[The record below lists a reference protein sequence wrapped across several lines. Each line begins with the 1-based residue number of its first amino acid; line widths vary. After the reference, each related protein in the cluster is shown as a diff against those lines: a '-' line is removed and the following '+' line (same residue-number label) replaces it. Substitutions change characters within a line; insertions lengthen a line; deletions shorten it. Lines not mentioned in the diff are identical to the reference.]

1 MAHQYNAPPGS
12 PSTIG
17 PQSITSFHIKKSLVD
32 ARRKQV
38 FSQLSS
44 TRSMPK
50 NYGKKI
56 TIFTY
61 VPLLDDRNV
70 NDQGIDAAGATITN
84 AYGAVFSEDDRVRTF
99 AVEADATAA
108 TNAVNAVE
116 AGVAVKTGSA
126 TPWTVTLG
134 KLTISGGTA
143 AEAAAVQAAYP
154 EAHITAA
161 TGNLYGSSKDVGYI
175 TTKLPVLGENGGRV
189 NRVGFTRLQR
199 EAELE
204 KMGFFTEFTQD
215 SLDFDSD
222 PEVLQHI
229 SDELLNGAF
238 EVDEDL
244 TQMDLLNGAGVVQ
257 YAGDATTDSEM
268 QGNTL
273 ATANVATYDD
283 LTRLSIILDN
293 NRTPKTTKAITGSRM
308 QDTRTIGTGRPMF
321 IGSELLPL
329 VRKMKD
335 PFDEKAFIEV
345 YKYADAGSVLEGEV
359 GNIADFRVVVA
370 DEMMHWEG
378 VGAADTANKGFL
390 SDGDNYNVYPMLV
403 VGSESFTNVGFQ
415 TSGKNTK
422 FRIITK
428 MPGEQTA
435 DRNDPYGETGFSS
448 IRWFHAT
455 LVERPERIAVL
466 KTLAPL

>member
-1 MAHQYNAPPGS
+1 MPHQYNAPPGS

-38 FSQLSS
+38 FGQLSS
-44 TRSMPK
+44 TRNMPK
-50 NYGKKI
+50 HFGKKI
-56 TIFTY
+56 TIFAY

-84 AYGAVFSEDDRVRTF
+84 SFGGVFRSQDRVRTF
-99 AVEADATAA
+99 AVEADADAA
-108 TNAVNAVE
+108 VAAVNAIE
-116 AGVAVKTGSA
+116 AGVAVKSGAA

-134 KLTISGGTA
+134 KLTVTGGTA
-143 AEAAAVQAAYP
+143 AEAAALEIAYP
-154 EAHITAA
+154 EVHITSA
-161 TGNLYGSSKDVGYI
+161 TGNLYGSSKDIGYI

-189 NRVGFTRLQR
+189 NRVGFTRIMR

-204 KMGFFTEFTQD
+204 KMGFFTEYTRD

-222 PEVLQHI
+222 PNVMQHI
-229 SDELLNGAF
+229 SDELMNGAF
-238 EVDEDL
+238 EIDEDL
-244 TQMDLLNGAGVVQ
+244 TQMDLLLGAGVVV
-257 YAGDATTDSEM
+257 YAGNAAGDAEM
-268 QGNTL
+268 AGNVL
-273 ATANVATYDD
+273 LSANVATYDD
-283 LTRLSIILDN
+283 LSRLSITLDN
-293 NRTPKTTKAITGSRM
+293 NRTPKHTKAITGTRM
-308 QDTRTIGTGRPMF
+308 VDTRTVGAGRIMF

-335 PFDEKAFIEV
+335 PFDEKAFIDV
-345 YKYADAGSVLEGEV
+345 HKYAAAGNVLEGEV
-359 GNIADFRVVVA
+359 GSVGDFRIVVA
-370 DEMMHWEG
+370 EEMMHWEG
-378 VGAADTANKGFL
+378 VGAAETTNQGFL

-415 TSGKNTK
+415 TNGKDTK
-422 FRIITK
+422 FRIISK
-428 MPGEQTA
+428 APGVETA

-455 LVERPERIAVL
+455 LIERPERIALL
-466 KTLAPL
+466 KTLAPV